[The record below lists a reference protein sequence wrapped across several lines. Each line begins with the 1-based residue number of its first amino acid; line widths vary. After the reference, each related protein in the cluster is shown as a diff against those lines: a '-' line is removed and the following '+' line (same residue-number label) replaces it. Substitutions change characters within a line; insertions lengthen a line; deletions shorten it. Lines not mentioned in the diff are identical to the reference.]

1 MEVRFGQIFLK
12 HFNNFPKADQIKIRA
27 FAKHIEQFGFDGL
40 QGRNK
45 SSDDAPMT
53 HPNWSERIIYA
64 KTHNLWHYHIGIPHY
79 EKSKKAITHQN
90 MCCIISKAM
99 ILLNSWICRHT
110 HL

>member
-45 SSDDAPMT
+45 SSDGCTCNAPQL
-53 HPNWSERIIYA
+53 E
-64 KTHNLWHYHIGIPHY
+64 
-79 EKSKKAITHQN
+79 
-90 MCCIISKAM
+90 
-99 ILLNSWICRHT
+99 
-110 HL
+110 